1 MKRATERSWTSR
13 TFHDFLGIWAASLTI
28 ILLCTHPVCFA
39 PAFCSHVR
47 TKKLDAKSI
56 RSSAN
61 ALFLSAPL
69 QKNGQSWAVMFS
81 HGWPVERRPCPFL
94 IGLMALGHIC
104 AWKQNKIGLNRCQ
117 MILMDTDVLTHRN
130 WQHATSEHINYVT
143 FKPWFLKARKTLAL
157 SCCKEDRDL
166 PTNFIFHKYTGS
178 TCFFG
183 VCVHVCVSYQSYQSY
198 YLQNRLSRTTPWTR
212 LKKNM
217 RGHGHTSTT
226 AQWKCLVL
234 CVAWIFT
241 LLLFMSSKSAGEFAA
256 DSGNTQK
263 SDHLLLKLY
272 WHDATLKWSQT
283 NFVPQNMPP
292 IDHTLQETKLSFG
305 ALETQRVP
313 ITPGR

>member
-13 TFHDFLGIWAASLTI
+13 TFHDFLGIWAASSTI

-166 PTNFIFHKYTGS
+166 PANFIFHKYTGS

-183 VCVHVCVSYQSYQSY
+183 VCVCMCACLINLISHTTCKTDFPEQHREPDRRKTWGDMATQAPRLNGNAWCFAWHESSLFCFLCPARVQVSLPLILAILKRVTTCFWNYTDTTQPWNDPKQILFHKTC
-198 YLQNRLSRTTPWTR
+198 LQ
-212 LKKNM
+212 
-217 RGHGHTSTT
+217 
-226 AQWKCLVL
+226 
-234 CVAWIFT
+234 
-241 LLLFMSSKSAGEFAA
+241 
-256 DSGNTQK
+256 
-263 SDHLLLKLY
+263 
-272 WHDATLKWSQT
+272 
-283 NFVPQNMPP
+283 
-292 IDHTLQETKLSFG
+292 
-305 ALETQRVP
+305 
-313 ITPGR
+313 